1 MTMFNKDKKNAEKK
15 KNSFAPIIG
24 LIVLAVIVGGASGAA
39 LQSGLGI
46 SFFGGAAEDQI
57 AEQLQSPVA
66 EDAESYYK
74 ETAEG
79 DVTEMDAA
87 SSEDVFSEAEA
98 YEFLA
103 DRFQIEMFDTIH
115 TEYDMDGTY
124 ISTKEIDSDSDE
136 KHPLYEAYYFS
147 GKGEIWTI
155 TLVNGSIMASP
166 VSFNTESELD
176 VEVMVSENEYVE
188 SYDGRTN
195 KFFKSVP
202 SKDELLVIPVDRI
215 DDSTLDELT
224 ASEIGAIVS

>member
-1 MTMFNKDKKNAEKK
+1 MFNKNKKNPEK

-24 LIVLAVIVGGASGAA
+24 LVLLAVIVGVASGVA

-57 AEQLQSPVA
+57 AEQPQSPVT

-176 VEVMVSENEYVE
+176 VEVMVSESQLPTTY
-188 SYDGRTN
+188 S
-195 KFFKSVP
+195 P
-202 SKDELLVIPVDRI
+202 C
-215 DDSTLDELT
+215 
-224 ASEIGAIVS
+224 